1 MIEIMIL
8 LLLFLG
14 IGILARKFDGWI
26 RLLLCV
32 LIAGVIALLYFA

>member
-1 MIEIMIL
+1 VIEIMIL